1 MAAVK
6 ISGVLKDGAGKPIQN
21 CTIQLK
27 AKRNSTTVLVNTVA
41 SENPDEAGRYSMD
54 VEYGQYSVT
63 LLVEGF
69 PPSHA
74 GTITVYEGSR
84 PGTLND
90 FLGAMTE
97 DDVMPEAL
105 RRFEEMVEEAARNA
119 EAASQSAAAA
129 KKSETAAAS
138 SKNAAKTSETNAAN
152 SAQAAATSKTA
163 SANSATAAKKSETN
177 AKNSE
182 TAAKTSETN
191 AKSSQTAAKTSET
204 NAKASETAA
213 KNSQVA
219 AAQSE
224 SAAAGS
230 ATSAAGS
237 ATAAANSQ
245 KAAKTSE
252 TNAKSSQTAAKTSE
266 TNAKASE
273 TAAKSSQDA
282 AAESESAAAGS
293 ASAAAASATASANS
307 QKAAKTS
314 ETNAKTSET
323 AAANSAQASAASQT
337 AAKASEDAAREYAS
351 QAAEPYK
358 YVLQPLPDVWIP
370 FNDSLDMITGFAPG
384 YKKITVGD
392 DVITMP
398 SDKVVN
404 FKRASGATYI
414 NKAGVLTIADVDE
427 PRFEKDGL
435 LIEGQRTNYFI
446 NSNSPELWNPN
457 PGLEISKTKTDPLG
471 FKYATFKPGEFS
483 GGTGAYTV
491 IAGLTPNKIP
501 VVKNDMVTISFRAKG
516 NNVRFGARFD
526 KGDPLSAVAIAYI
539 DCDSLDIHLSGGD
552 IENIV
557 AKNAVRVG
565 EWVFVEVVYKIT
577 DETTHVR
584 GVITIANKTGG
595 GILDET
601 SFMDLTTPQ
610 IEVGS
615 CASSFIIT
623 EGSPTTR
630 ASDQVIIPIPMNW
643 ATPPICALMEVNV
656 NWGAVNKMPNIEGSA
671 RLLNVSITGATT
683 DVADESYMYFGFTT
697 RGKRLIITNGKGTKT
712 EYKAYGNREKRKFV
726 TGFKFT
732 EDKKLQVVVDGIL
745 GSSSP
750 SLHTL
755 QRYTAGNINIGGQ
768 SSSGNRHLFGHVKN
782 LRIWHKELTEAQ
794 MGASIK

>member
-1 MAAVK
+1 
-6 ISGVLKDGAGKPIQN
+6 
-21 CTIQLK
+21 
-27 AKRNSTTVLVNTVA
+27 
-41 SENPDEAGRYSMD
+41 
-54 VEYGQYSVT
+54 
-63 LLVEGF
+63 
-69 PPSHA
+69 
-74 GTITVYEGSR
+74 
-84 PGTLND
+84 
-90 FLGAMTE
+90 
-97 DDVMPEAL
+97 
-105 RRFEEMVEEAARNA
+105 
-119 EAASQSAAAA
+119 
-129 KKSETAAAS
+129 
-138 SKNAAKTSETNAAN
+138 
-152 SAQAAATSKTA
+152 
-163 SANSATAAKKSETN
+163 
-177 AKNSE
+177 
-182 TAAKTSETN
+182 
-191 AKSSQTAAKTSET
+191 
-204 NAKASETAA
+204 
-213 KNSQVA
+213 
-219 AAQSE
+219 
-224 SAAAGS
+224 
-230 ATSAAGS
+230 
-237 ATAAANSQ
+237 
-245 KAAKTSE
+245 
-252 TNAKSSQTAAKTSE
+252 
-266 TNAKASE
+266 E

-539 DCDSLDIHLSGGD
+539 DCDSLGIHLSGGD

-630 ASDQVIIPIPMNW
+630 ASDQVIIQIPMNW

-683 DVADESYMYFGFTT
+683 DVADESYMYFGFTS
-697 RGKRLIITNGKGTKT
+697 GGNRLIITNGKGTKT
-712 EYKAYGNREKRKFV
+712 EYKAYGDRVENKFIAGFRFTAEKN
-726 TGFKFT
+726 
-732 EDKKLQVVVDGIL
+732 LQVVVDGVF
-745 GSSSP
+745 GTASP
-750 SLHTL
+750 SLWTK
-755 QRYTAGNINIGGQ
+755 QRYIAGSINIGGQ
-768 SSSGNRHLFGHVKN
+768 AASGNRHLFGHVRN

-794 MGASIK
+794 MGESIK